1 MKILLM
7 GSGKKVARIETRLRK
22 LPVGNIEINH
32 VDRTGGL
39 NEFHRFVVS
48 ADFIIL
54 ADYNLG
60 TAEILE
66 LGFMM
71 RSFFSHKG
79 ASDLYWVFA
88 PKPVAQGFEAMGLFL
103 ERGCRLYRVID
114 EIERYIESLNIGGQ
128 DAGKPAAKV

>member
-1 MKILLM
+1 VKILLM
-7 GSGKKVARIETRLRK
+7 GSNKKVARLDARLRK
-22 LPVGNIEINH
+22 ISVGNIEINH

-60 TAEILE
+60 TAEIFE
-66 LGFMM
+66 LGFMT

-88 PKPVAQGFEAMGLFL
+88 PAPLAQGFEAVGMFL
-103 ERGCRLYRVID
+103 ERGCRLYRKIE
-114 EIERYIESLNIGGQ
+114 EIEQYIESLDIGGRN
-128 DAGKPAAKV
+128 AGKSASTV